1 MLKIKIN
8 IYKLLLKLNFIRF
21 KTFYKIFKNVSLEK
35 IK

>member
-8 IYKLLLKLNFIRF
+8 IYKILLKLNFINF
-21 KTFYKIFKNVSLEK
+21 KTFYNSFKDVSLEK